1 MGGCSAKVAPTTSL
15 SSSANKKTLNG
26 ELPAHWST
34 VAAKEYQSNGFC
46 AVKLSKDDNVWQQL
60 ERFLEVDD
68 AQNLGRG
75 RDTQQKAQQKYDRL
89 RLAAAWRVQNPAL
102 WSRYVAGKAKIRR
115 DVHGLQKLGKGLPK
129 RGGPGLPLRLHDRA
143 KATVE
148 AALPGEKL
156 DDEVKG
162 RTAPHT
168 AHRPRYLQCILDELM
183 SACTARA
190 AGQGNHADARLE
202 AAVPPRYTKQRTER
216 AVLWS
221 NRDTLWQRH
230 VLCRG
235 RR

>member
-1 MGGCSAKVAPTTSL
+1 MRGKLARDLTDTSEGCYHHERWSLHHHSPVQKVKMGGCSAKVAPTTSL

-162 RTAPHT
+162 WTALTSRT
-168 AHRPRYLQCILDELM
+168 
-183 SACTARA
+183 
-190 AGQGNHADARLE
+190 
-202 AAVPPRYTKQRTER
+202 RTP
-216 AVLWS
+216 
-221 NRDTLWQRH
+221 
-230 VLCRG
+230 
-235 RR
+235 